1 MSDPEHDGRSN
12 DEGPR
17 RTASSGRRPRSRR
30 QVLRGLGAGAA
41 AVGLAGCSTVVGG
54 PQPLDEAWS
63 LPLTVRPNDAAFNPF
78 AAANA
83 TGVQFRYEPFAR
95 FDQTELAWTPVLA
108 TDWTVADGALELTL
122 DGDREWTNGDP
133 VTAGDVTAF
142 LDVLSA
148 FDDPLL
154 GSLSEW
160 RAPEESTAVLSFEE
174 TETNPRLLR
183 HRVLPR
189 RLTVNRS
196 VFGDLAERAAA
207 ATDEA
212 DREAV
217 IRDVRARGREELPT
231 NGPYVVSEVAEARIH
246 YGVSDAHPVAERD
259 AQPAIETPHRPSP
272 SAQLDGIRNGDLD
285 GHDDLRLAPGQGE
298 QLPDHVDSVTV
309 DGLGGNALFLNYD
322 DQWFG
327 DPRVRRA
334 IAYLLDGPA
343 LAAQVNGVAVTPS
356 GMGSYV
362 GVNNADLRRGWFDDR
377 AAFTAYAK
385 DRERAATL
393 LRDAGLERV
402 DDVWTTP
409 DGEPLDA
416 PITVAASWG
425 VGSVIA
431 QEAARQLGEAGI
443 AAEVVRLG
451 VDRFQRRWE
460 RGEYRL
466 AFASVDLDTWHPDA
480 VYRHAFDG
488 ELARNGWAFPES
500 VEVPMPPG
508 GDESTTVNVRE
519 LTAELRRA
527 ESESAERD
535 LVRRL
540 GWVFNRTLPWIPANK
555 TVHTA
560 MLTSDHWSYPAIE
573 TDGQPSETMRRL
585 APRLATSLA
594 TRGVLEQ
601 RFDSG

>member
-1 MSDPEHDGRSN
+1 MSDPEHDDRSN
-12 DEGPR
+12 DGVRDATP
-17 RTASSGRRPRSRR
+17 SQGRRGHSRR
-30 QVLRGLGAGAA
+30 QVLRGLGAGAVA
-41 AVGLAGCSTVVGG
+41 AGLAGCSTVVGG
-54 PQPLDEAWS
+54 PRPLDEAWS
-63 LPLTVRPNDAAFNPF
+63 IPLTVRPSDAVFNAF

-83 TGVQFRYEPFAR
+83 TGVRFRYDPFAR

-122 DGDREWTNGDP
+122 DGDREWTNSDP
-133 VTAGDVTAF
+133 VTAGDVTAL
-142 LDVLSA
+142 LDVLAA
-148 FDDPLL
+148 FEDPLVDL
-154 GSLSEW
+154 FSDW
-160 RAPEESTAVLSFEE
+160 RAPDETTAVLSFEG
-174 TETNPRLLR
+174 TETNPRLLG
-183 HRVLPR
+183 HRLLSR

-196 VFGDLAERAAA
+196 AFGDLAERAAA

-212 DREAV
+212 AREAV
-217 IRDVRARGREELPT
+217 RSDVRARGREDLPT
-231 NGPYVVSEVAEARIH
+231 NGPYVVAEVADDRIR
-246 YGVSDAHPVAERD
+246 YAVSDAHPAASRD
-259 AQPAIETPHRPSP
+259 AQPALETPHRPSP

-285 GHDDLRLAPGQGE
+285 GHDDLQLAPGQGE

-309 DGLGGNALFLNYD
+309 DGLGGNALFANYD
-322 DQWFG
+322 DEWFG

-334 IAYLLDGPA
+334 LAFLLDGPG
-343 LAAQVNGVAVTPS
+343 LAAQVNGVPVTPS

-362 GVNNADLRRGWFDDR
+362 GVNNTDLRHGWFDDR
-377 AAFTAYAK
+377 ETFTAYAQ
-385 DRERAATL
+385 DRGRATRL

-402 DDVWTTP
+402 DGVWTTP
-409 DGEPLDA
+409 DGEALAA

-431 QEAARQLGEAGI
+431 QEVARQLGQAGI

-451 VDRFQRRWE
+451 VDRFQRQWE
-460 RGEYRL
+460 AGEYRL
-466 AFASVDLDTWHPDA
+466 AFANVDIDTWHPYA
-480 VYRHAFDG
+480 IYRHAFDG
-488 ELARNGWAFPES
+488 ELARDGWAFPES

-508 GDESTTVNVRE
+508 DSESTTVNVRE

-527 ESESAERD
+527 GDEATERE

-560 MLTSDHWSYPAIE
+560 MLTSDHWSYPSTE
-573 TDGQPSETMRRL
+573 SDGQPSAAMRRL
-585 APRLATSLA
+585 APRVASSLA